1 MDTKGWVLRAV
12 EKLRFASEKD
22 IQRWLDEEGETLS
35 REELKKAL
43 EFLLRE
49 QKLELKS
56 DLYRI
61 KNKEGG
67 KDAFSKLFND

>member
-43 EFLLRE
+43 EYLLRE
-49 QKLELKS
+49 QKLELKG

>member
-43 EFLLRE
+43 EALLRE
-49 QKLELKS
+49 QKLELKG